1 MTHLLGRA
9 AILYS
14 AVLSTLSGRLLSV
27 FRQWLRGKA
36 EAAVRWSWSRNIY
49 WLSLISA
56 VVAAIIVTD
65 VVAVIDVVIIIS
77 YRLDWLAICDFDFM
91 LPVAVH
97 MALV

>member
-9 AILYS
+9 AILHS

-27 FRQWLRGKA
+27 FRQWLRGEA
-36 EAAVRWSWSRNIY
+36 EAATRWSWSRNIY

-65 VVAVIDVVIIIS
+65 VVAVIDVVIIS
-77 YRLDWLAICDFDFM
+77 YLLDWLAICDFDFM